1 MKVLIF
7 LPSVERGGCEQA
19 AVNLAQT
26 LRLVENEVYV
36 CHPDVPGTISLKD
49 SFRMIGCQYVNWR
62 CGEQSLDTWPAD
74 SDQFEEARLVLRA
87 ADPDVVVL
95 VLPEPTS
102 AFGFLQASLGSKK
115 RTLVVFQ
122 LCDESFRAPHQFL
135 DAVAALPDDLSPTY
149 ISVSRE
155 AVTRLAD
162 GLQIAGSK
170 IYVLPNCSGQH
181 LMPGVSKVCS
191 RSNLQNSTDGLRRTV
206 VTVGRIT
213 RQKGYEYLVEAAS
226 QVTRLK
232 PGTRFVW
239 VGDGEDNPFFRKLI
253 TKHGLDAYFTL
264 IGWSDRVDLY
274 LQSADLFVLPSLWE
288 GTPLSISEAMAFGC
302 PIVAT
307 NVGGISEMV
316 NSNEAWL
323 VEPGDAESL
332 QKTVLHVLENPQLAA
347 RKATRART
355 RWLRDCEENSKRL
368 VRLIVSP

>member
-7 LPSVERGGCEQA
+7 LPSIECGGCEQA
-19 AVNLAQT
+19 AVNLAQM
-26 LRLVENEVYV
+26 LRVADNEVYV
-36 CHPDVPGTISLKD
+36 CHPDVPRMISLKD
-49 SFRMIGCQYVNWR
+49 SFRSIGCHYVNWR
-62 CGEQSLDTWPAD
+62 CGELSLDTWPAD
-74 SDQFEEARLVLRA
+74 SDQFNEARLVLRA

-102 AFGFLQASLGSKK
+102 AFGFLHACLDSKK

-135 DAVAALPDDLSPTY
+135 ETVTALPDDLSPTY

-155 AVTRLAD
+155 AVMRLAD
-162 GLQIAGSK
+162 GLQIPESK
-170 IYVLPNCSGQH
+170 IHVLPNCSGQH
-181 LMPGVSKVCS
+181 LMPGASKALP
-191 RSNLQNSTDGLRRTV
+191 RSNLHNSTDDLRRTV

-232 PGTRFVW
+232 PSTHFVW
-239 VGDGEDNPFFRKLI
+239 VGDGEDDSIFRKLI
-253 TKHGLDAYFTL
+253 TKHGLDAYFSL

-274 LQSADLFVLPSLWE
+274 LLSADLFVLPSLWE

-316 NSNEAWL
+316 DSNEAWL
-323 VEPGDAESL
+323 VEPGDPENL
-332 QKTVLHVLENPQLAA
+332 QKSILLALKNPLLAD

-355 RWLRDCEENSKRL
+355 RWLRDCEASSKRL
-368 VRLIVSP
+368 VRLIISP